1 MKIKRDFVTN
11 SSSSSFIIWGIEI
24 ADNHLK
30 EKGGDKL
37 FKLFNELDKSL
48 LREEFDDEDYYP
60 DDYLYEVVSKFGLD
74 YSRDDDDGYS
84 GDSYIGKSPFDMK
97 DDETLREFK
106 MNIVKSLHEI
116 GLTHIGFEDINQI
129 DKCSYDG

>member
-24 ADNHLK
+24 DTDELR

-37 FKLFNELDKSL
+37 FELCLSYDKTL
-48 LREEFDDEDYYP
+48 TREDFEL
-60 DDYLYEVVSKFGLD
+60 DDYLYDVVAKFGLEHD
-74 YSRDDDDGYS
+74 RAEYASNIG
-84 GDSYIGKSPFDMK
+84 IGKSPFDMK

-106 MNIVKSLHEI
+106 MSIVNGLHEM
-116 GLTHIGFEDINQI
+116 GLTHIGFDDIGQI
-129 DKCSYDG
+129 EECSYNG